1 MADETYSFAAARARL
16 DEIVSQVRKK
26 DVSLE
31 QSLDLLEEGVR
42 LANSC
47 TELIDHTEWRA
58 AAAEAAVEEDPSQV
72 HEDPQDASAL
82 AADSTEASEGA
93 DEAPGAEP
101 RDAAEAATGD
111 AEDADAAES
120 DPADEAWAEG

>member
-58 AAAEAAVEEDPSQV
+58 AAAEAAVEEDSSQPA
-72 HEDPQDASAL
+72 EDPQDASAPP
-82 AADSTEASEGA
+82 AVDSAEGEGA
-93 DEAPGAEP
+93 GDESS
-101 RDAAEAATGD
+101 
-111 AEDADAAES
+111 EDDGAES
-120 DPADEAWAEG
+120 DPADEAWTEE